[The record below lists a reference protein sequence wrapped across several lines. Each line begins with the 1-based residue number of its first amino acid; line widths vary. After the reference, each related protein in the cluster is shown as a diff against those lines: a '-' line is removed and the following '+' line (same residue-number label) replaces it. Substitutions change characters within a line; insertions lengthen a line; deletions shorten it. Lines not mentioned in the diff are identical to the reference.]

1 MLFRSV
7 ADRFEDALDEAEES
21 DDPEAIARALRA
33 LRRFSGDAVEVT
45 PDQQGRIVIPAVL
58 RNYAD
63 LHDEVVTNGV
73 LRRAEIWN
81 KQRWEAEES
90 QADEDLRITATTRGV
105 ARGRRRD
112 RQPEA
117 Q

>member
-1 MLFRSV
+1 RV

-21 DDPEAIARALRA
+21 DDPEQIARALRA

-58 RNYAD
+58 RKYAD
-63 LHDEVVTNGV
+63 LQDEVVTNGV

-81 KQRWEAEES
+81 KQRWEDEES

-105 ARGRRRD
+105 ARGRSRD
-112 RQPEA
+112 RSSEQ
-117 Q
+117 